1 MSVRELRELER
12 LEWRVLGALR
22 PVDGVTAMPLRAAD
36 GMLRVEAEGARIVR
50 NRSGLF
56 VIREWERLPAHAL
69 RFDAPPPNP
78 DPGSESLEVV
88 VRDLSGRYLP
98 RIAHIALPRDPD
110 TDADPEGDAADSLFV
125 PADVPLYPAPTAD
138 LGTNWC
144 ALRVTVTRNLP
155 GNAGGNAGNR
165 PLGDALGGALLRVV
179 SGGRVIARGLTD
191 WRGEGLVPVAGVPV
205 TTWSE
210 EEGAVVVSSIAATVE
225 VYFDPAAGTRTNPSA
240 VAGGRPPP
248 RLPLVDPDDLERRRA
263 TLPSAQRNLSLAAR
277 GTPHLNLGLDLP

>member
-1 MSVRELRELER
+1 MSVRNLHELER

-22 PVDGVTAMPLRAAD
+22 PVDGVTGMPLRAAN
-36 GMLRVEAEGARIVR
+36 GTVQVEAEGARIVR

-56 VIREWERLPAHAL
+56 VIHEWERLAAHS
-69 RFDAPPPNP
+69 RHFEEPPENP
-78 DPGSESLEVV
+78 DPGSEALELV

-98 RIAHIALPRDPD
+98 RIVSVALPRDPD
-110 TDADPEGDAADSLFV
+110 PEAEDSVFV
-125 PADVPLYPAPTAD
+125 PLDVPLYPSPTAD

-144 ALRVTVTRNLP
+144 ALRVTVSRNPP
-155 GNAGGNAGNR
+155 GDGGGNAGAR
-165 PLGDALGGALLRVV
+165 PPADALGGALLRVV

-191 WRGEGLVPVAGVPV
+191 WRGESLVPVAGVPV

-225 VYFDPAAGTRTNPSA
+225 VYFDPDAGTRTSRSL
-240 VAGGRPPP
+240 VAAGRPPA
-248 RLPLVDPDDLERRRA
+248 RLPLVNPDDLEERRA
-263 TLPSAQRNLSLAAR
+263 GLSSAQRSLSLAAR

>member
-1 MSVRELRELER
+1 MIVRNLHELER

-22 PVDGVTAMPLRAAD
+22 LVDGVTGMPLRAAD
-36 GMLRVEAEGARIVR
+36 GMVQVEADGARIVR

-56 VIREWERLPAHAL
+56 VIHEWERLAAYSRH
-69 RFDAPPPNP
+69 FEEPPESP
-78 DPGSESLEVV
+78 DPGSEALEVV

-98 RIAHIALPRDPD
+98 RIASVALPRDP
-110 TDADPEGDAADSLFV
+110 APEAADSLFV
-125 PADVPLYPAPTAD
+125 PLDVRLYPSPTAD

-144 ALRVTVTRNLP
+144 ALRVTVSRNPP
-155 GNAGGNAGNR
+155 GNAGDNAGA
-165 PLGDALGGALLRVV
+165 PPPGDALGGALLRVV

-210 EEGAVVVSSIAATVE
+210 EEGAVVVSSIAASVE
-225 VYFDPAAGTRTNPSA
+225 AYFDPEAGTRTGPSA
-240 VAGGRPPP
+240 VAAGRPPVGQ
-248 RLPLVDPDDLERRRA
+248 PLVNPDDLEERRA
-263 TLPSAQRNLSLAAR
+263 SLASAQRNLSLAAR